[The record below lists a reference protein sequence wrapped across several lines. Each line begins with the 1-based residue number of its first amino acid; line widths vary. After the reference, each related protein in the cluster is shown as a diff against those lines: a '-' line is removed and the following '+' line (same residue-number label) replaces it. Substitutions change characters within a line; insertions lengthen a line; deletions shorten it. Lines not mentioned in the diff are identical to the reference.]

1 MTDIEHPPDHIF
13 SGDPASGGGAGMIA
27 DVPHTEEF
35 IGEDELVKK
44 KLGWGFWVAILW
56 LVAIVLLAIF
66 APYLFENPNS
76 AKASCC
82 LPDLSPSTD
91 HIFGTDRLG
100 RDVFGRVMWGS
111 RISLVVGFTA
121 IAGGMVIG
129 GTLGIMGGFLGGWFD
144 RITSLLYLGLL
155 SFPAL
160 VLAPLILTSIDRTLF
175 WICVTLG
182 ILSIAPIGRLARAQ
196 TLTYGKREFV
206 TAATALGAKRG
217 RIMFQEILP
226 NVLPA
231 MAALALLGMA
241 IAIVAEGSLA
251 FLGITDPNL
260 YDSWG
265 GIIFNGSELIS
276 MEDRPWVAF
285 GAISVLFFTVL
296 SLNFIGDRLREYYD
310 ARELSL

>member
-1 MTDIEHPPDHIF
+1 MTDIDPKPVAPL
-13 SGDPASGGGAGMIA
+13 SGDPAAGGAGLIA
-27 DVPHTEEF
+27 EVAHAEEF
-35 IGEDELVKK
+35 LGEDELVKK
-44 KLGWGFWVAILW
+44 KLGIGFWI
-56 LVAIVLLAIF
+56 AIVWMVVVVVLALLA
-66 APYLFENPNS
+66 PTLFENPNS
-76 AKASCC
+76 ARASSN

-91 HIFGTDRLG
+91 HLFGTDRLG

-111 RISLVVGFTA
+111 RISLVVGFSA
-121 IAGGMVIG
+121 IAGGMLIG
-129 GTLGIMGGFLGGWFD
+129 GVLGIMGGFLGGWFD
-144 RITSLLYLGLL
+144 RITSFLFLGLL

-160 VLAPLILTSIDRTLF
+160 VLALLILTSIDRTLF

-182 ILSIAPIGRLARAQ
+182 ILSVAPIGRLARAQ
-196 TLTYGKREFV
+196 TLTYAKREFV

-217 RIMFQEILP
+217 RIMLREILP
-226 NVLPA
+226 NVMPA

-241 IAIVAEGSLA
+241 VAIVAEGSLA
-251 FLGITDPNL
+251 FLGITDPNK

-285 GAISVLFFTVL
+285 GAILVLFGTVL
-296 SLNFIGDRLREYYD
+296 SLNFIGDRLREYFD

>member
-1 MTDIEHPPDHIF
+1 MTDVGPPPTHLL
-13 SGDPASGGGAGMIA
+13 SGDPASGGGAGLIA

-44 KLGWGFWVAILW
+44 KLGWGFWVAIVW
-56 LVAIVLLAIF
+56 MAAVIILAIL
-66 APYLFENPNS
+66 APTLFEDPNS
-76 AKASCC
+76 ARASNSA
-82 LPDLSPSTD
+82 PSLSPSFD

-121 IAGGMVIG
+121 IAGGMLVG

-144 RITSLLYLGLL
+144 RLTSFLFLGLL

-160 VLAPLILTSIDRTLF
+160 VLALLILTSIDRTLF

-217 RIMFQEILP
+217 RIMVQEILP

-241 IAIVAEGSLA
+241 VAIVAEGSLA
-251 FLGITDPNL
+251 FLGITDPNK

-265 GIIFNGSELIS
+265 GIIFNGSELVS

-285 GAISVLFFTVL
+285 GAISVLFGTVL
-296 SLNFIGDRLREYYD
+296 ALNFIGDRLREFYD
-310 ARELSL
+310 SKEMSL

>member
-1 MTDIEHPPDHIF
+1 MTDTESQPIQPF
-13 SGDPASGGGAGMIA
+13 SGDPASGGAGMIA

-44 KLGWGFWVAILW
+44 KLGIGFWVAIVW
-56 LVAIVLLAIF
+56 LLTVIVLALLA
-66 APYLFENPNS
+66 PMLFENPNS
-76 AKASCC
+76 AKASSN
-82 LPDLSPSTD
+82 LPDLSPSLD
-91 HIFGTDRLG
+91 HPFGTDRLG

-111 RISLVVGFTA
+111 RISLVVGFSA
-121 IAGGMVIG
+121 IAGGMLIG
-129 GTLGIMGGFLGGWFD
+129 GSLGIMGGFLGGWFD
-144 RITSLLYLGLL
+144 RITSFLFLGLL

-160 VLAPLILTSIDRTLF
+160 VLALLILTSIDRTLF

-206 TAATALGAKRG
+206 TAASALGAKRW
-217 RIMFQEILP
+217 RIMFREILP

-241 IAIVAEGSLA
+241 VAIVAEGSLA
-251 FLGITDPNL
+251 FLGITDPNK

-285 GAISVLFFTVL
+285 GAITVLFGTVL
-296 SLNFIGDRLREYYD
+296 SLNFIGDRLREYFD